1 MDGNVA
7 SNERQTRTCHRVLRC
22 AQLFPQFVHVIRMD
36 LLKERAAKPL
46 GLQLVQNGSDRVRHV
61 DNTTRLSRHHEQE
74 SVSRLQNQ
82 VLQFLWQQT
91 EGFKWCFKDFKSTF
105 FVCILSFF
113 FLHLAKVCYIW
124 HIYPV
129 KPDIKKKNTIL
140 VCIDQFIK
148 IQNKFAFVF
157 FLEHRICNIRL

>member
-1 MDGNVA
+1 MPIFSNQIHILPDSNVHKFFYALFFFLCASCCFHLAFMRYSKMRIKYVDGNVA

-74 SVSRLQNQ
+74 AVSRLQNQ
-82 VLQFLWQQT
+82 VLQFLWPQT

-105 FVCILSFF
+105 FVCILS
-113 FLHLAKVCYIW
+113 
-124 HIYPV
+124 
-129 KPDIKKKNTIL
+129 KKKKYI
-140 VCIDQFIK
+140 
-148 IQNKFAFVF
+148 
-157 FLEHRICNIRL
+157 